1 LSESK
6 LEKLSVKNDFVF
18 KKLFSKKGNE
28 AYLIQF
34 LSDLLLL
41 DIKSIE
47 IKHDVVLERNIE
59 DEKIG
64 ILDIKATLN
73 NNTYLDI
80 EMQMGDEKN
89 VVKRSTYYAAKMM
102 SEQLQNGEKYKEIKP
117 VIVIFIMNFNYFP
130 FEEHINKTRTVL
142 NNHIEYDI
150 SNDMVYYYIELPKFR
165 KKECELK
172 DITSQWLTFI
182 DGENKKEL
190 EKVMKDNN
198 LIKEANKELDILSG
212 DEDVRRM
219 AELRQK
225 YVMEMASAKSDGYD
239 EGLAKGEEN
248 KAIDIAKKMLQKKM
262 DVDVICEVTG
272 LDKDIVEN
280 LKCDE

>member
-1 LSESK
+1 LNESK
-6 LEKLSVKNDFVF
+6 LEKLSIKNDFVF

-73 NNTYLDI
+73 NNTYIDI

-102 SEQLQNGEKYKEIKP
+102 SDQLQKGEKYKEIKP
-117 VIVIFIMNFNYFP
+117 VIVIFIMWYT
-130 FEEHINKTRTVL
+130 I
-142 NNHIEYDI
+142 I
-150 SNDMVYYYIELPKFR
+150 
-165 KKECELK
+165 C
-172 DITSQWLTFI
+172 
-182 DGENKKEL
+182 
-190 EKVMKDNN
+190 
-198 LIKEANKELDILSG
+198 SG
-212 DEDVRRM
+212 DGISKIR
-219 AELRQK
+219 
-225 YVMEMASAKSDGYD
+225 
-239 EGLAKGEEN
+239 
-248 KAIDIAKKMLQKKM
+248 
-262 DVDVICEVTG
+262 
-272 LDKDIVEN
+272 
-280 LKCDE
+280 

>member
-1 LSESK
+1 MNKTK
-6 LEKLSVKNDFVF
+6 LEKLSIKNDFVF

-34 LSDLLLL
+34 LSNLLLL
-41 DIKSIE
+41 DIKCID
-47 IKHDVVLERNIE
+47 IKHDVALERNIE

-73 NNTYLDI
+73 NNTYIDI

-102 SEQLQNGEKYKEIKP
+102 SEQLQKGEKYKEIKP

-142 NNHIEYDI
+142 NNHIEYEL

-165 KKECELK
+165 EKESNLK

-190 EKVMKDNN
+190 ERVMKDNN
-198 LIKEANKELDILSG
+198 LIKEADKELDILSG

-225 YVMEMASAKSDGYD
+225 YVIEMASAKSDGYD

-248 KAIDIAKKMLQKKM
+248 KAIEIAKNMLKEKI
-262 DVDVICEVTG
+262 DIDVICKVTK
-272 LDKDIVEN
+272 LDRELIEN
-280 LKCDE
+280 LKCNK

>member
-1 LSESK
+1 MNKPK
-6 LEKLSVKNDFVF
+6 LEKLSIKNDFVF

-41 DIKSIE
+41 DIKCID
-47 IKHDVVLERNIE
+47 IKHDVALERNIE

-73 NNTYLDI
+73 NNTYIDI

-102 SEQLQNGEKYKEIKP
+102 SEQLQKGEKYKEIKP

-142 NNHIEYDI
+142 NNHIEYEL

-165 KKECELK
+165 EKESNLK
-172 DITSQWLTFI
+172 DITPQWLTFI

-190 EKVMKDNN
+190 ERVMKDNN
-198 LIKEANKELDILSG
+198 LIKEADKELDILSG

-225 YVMEMASAKSDGYD
+225 YVIEMASAKSDGYD

-248 KAIDIAKKMLQKKM
+248 KAIEIAKNMLKEKI
-262 DVDVICEVTG
+262 DIDVICKVTK
-272 LDKDIVEN
+272 LDRELIEN
-280 LKCDE
+280 LKCNK